1 MDLKKANPQCPLTE
15 QGNQIVTDM
24 EALKAVDINRAAQ
37 IVLNNKSQ

>member
-1 MDLKKANPQCPLTE
+1 MDLKKANPQYPQTE

-37 IVLNNKSQ
+37 IVLNNRSQ